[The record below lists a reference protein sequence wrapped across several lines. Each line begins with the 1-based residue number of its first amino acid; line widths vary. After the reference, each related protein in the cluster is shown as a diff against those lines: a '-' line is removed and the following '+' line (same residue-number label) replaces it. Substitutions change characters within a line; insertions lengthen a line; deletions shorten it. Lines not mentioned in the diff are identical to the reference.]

1 MNYFKSAEQVLSSVP
16 MLERALENLE
26 SRRARLIA
34 NGAPREPGAI
44 DYTKP
49 FTGSNYVN
57 DTLNDLLELSE
68 CVNNI
73 AKTNAEL
80 DEIKAIVA
88 QLQPDQ
94 KTLVELWYFEKYS
107 KEVVMDKMQIDS
119 LSTVYNLR
127 NKAVAEFALL
137 YYGAAALPSI

>member
-1 MNYFKSAEQVLSSVP
+1 
-16 MLERALENLE
+16 ML
-26 SRRARLIA
+26 
-34 NGAPREPGAI
+34 
-44 DYTKP
+44 
-49 FTGSNYVN
+49 
-57 DTLNDLLELSE
+57 
-68 CVNNI
+68 
-73 AKTNAEL
+73 
-80 DEIKAIVA
+80 KAVVA
-88 QLQPDQ
+88 QLQHEQ